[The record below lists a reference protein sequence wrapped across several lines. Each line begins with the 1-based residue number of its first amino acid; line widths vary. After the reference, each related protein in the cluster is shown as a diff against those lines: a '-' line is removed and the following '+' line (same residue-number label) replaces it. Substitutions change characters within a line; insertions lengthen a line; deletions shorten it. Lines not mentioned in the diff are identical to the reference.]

1 MDLLP
6 GYARYR
12 QIVSIKISI
21 GDNLDQCHQISHI
34 DRDAYNSIGHGA
46 SIAILYFC
54 MKCSI
59 FSMTSASNNT
69 MNNTMVQPYHIFH
82 MFMIQMMRNRFT
94 LSVKN
99 NSVHFIR
106 GLTNSMV
113 FDLRQTC
120 VNVLASGA
128 MNSLY
133 FPSTID
139 IAIDIRIR

>member
-1 MDLLP
+1 
-6 GYARYR
+6 
-12 QIVSIKISI
+12 
-21 GDNLDQCHQISHI
+21 
-34 DRDAYNSIGHGA
+34 
-46 SIAILYFC
+46 
-54 MKCSI
+54 
-59 FSMTSASNNT
+59 
-69 MNNTMVQPYHIFH
+69 
-82 MFMIQMMRNRFT
+82 MRNRFT

-99 NSVHFIR
+99 NSVQFIR

-139 IAIDIRIR
+139 IDRYPNSIVYPQGSGGHVTHRNLSHSTRGLPYTALLFQVRCAVESSIDRISFKISITGYRYGCTNSYR